1 MLQVGLDPR
10 DKKWV
15 GKYSLGMRQ
24 RLGIAQAIME
34 KPQILLLDE
43 PMNGLDMQGVQGF
56 RNIFLQMCATGTT
69 ILLSSHNSDDINFF
83 CDTVHLMQSGHLTKI
98 R

>member
-1 MLQVGLDPR
+1 
-10 DKKWV
+10 
-15 GKYSLGMRQ
+15 
-24 RLGIAQAIME
+24 
-34 KPQILLLDE
+34 
-43 PMNGLDMQGVQGF
+43 MNGLDMQGVQGF

-69 ILLSSHNSDDINFF
+69 ILLSSHNSDDINFL